1 MMYVLN
7 NRYLY
12 GKRTLH
18 VVGIAFHCLQM
29 TIDKCRLIE
38 SFKFPLFIVYLCFP
52 LHVLW
57 TKRLFL
63 SHR

>member
-1 MMYVLN
+1 ME
-7 NRYLY
+7 
-12 GKRTLH
+12 KRTLH